1 MAYFI
6 DATDDVL
13 AFDGIRSFTGGQA
26 SGLQS
31 DQLAQNQVQRL
42 VNMTLSPKGNLETR
56 RGVTSFNT
64 TATSQEGSI
73 GGMAYYDTTGT
84 EDLVTVTQGRL
95 YTINANGEA
104 DIHPADE
111 VWGRLLALGILSLSS
126 GQMATALIQPEKSP
140 WLSLIIE
147 CT

>member
-56 RGVTSFNT
+56 RVVTSFNT

-73 GGMAYYDTTGT
+73 GGMAYFDTTGT

-95 YTINANGEA
+95 YTINSNGIA
-104 DIHPADE
+104 DVHPADE
-111 VWGRLLALGILSLSS
+111 LWGVAARTWDL
-126 GQMATALIQPEKSP
+126 
-140 WLSLIIE
+140 
-147 CT
+147 

>member
-64 TATSQEGSI
+64 TATSQQGSI
-73 GGMAYYDTTGT
+73 GGMAYYDTTST
-84 EDLVTVTQGRL
+84 EV
-95 YTINANGEA
+95 
-104 DIHPADE
+104 
-111 VWGRLLALGILSLSS
+111 
-126 GQMATALIQPEKSP
+126 
-140 WLSLIIE
+140 
-147 CT
+147 

>member
-56 RGVTSFNT
+56 RGVTSVNT
-64 TATSQEGSI
+64 TATSQ
-73 GGMAYYDTTGT
+73 
-84 EDLVTVTQGRL
+84 QG
-95 YTINANGEA
+95 
-104 DIHPADE
+104 
-111 VWGRLLALGILSLSS
+111 
-126 GQMATALIQPEKSP
+126 
-140 WLSLIIE
+140 
-147 CT
+147 